1 MDKRTDIW
9 AFGCVLYRNADRQR
23 LLRGR
28 GCGEHAGLRPD
39 KEPDWGALTPTT
51 PSAIRG
57 LIRRC
62 LDKDRRKRIADIST
76 ALFVID
82 EAGPF
87 GTAQPALSPPI
98 AVRAGPRGVTGRDLL
113 CRRALVV
120 AAIAGGGVLVGHA
133 PGGAP
138 RLLARDHGFGRW
150 LR

>member
-9 AFGCVLYRNADRQR
+9 AFGCVLFEM
-23 LLRGR
+23 LTGK
-28 GCGEHAGLRPD
+28 GCFEGEDVANTLAFVLT

-98 AVRAGPRGVTGRDLL
+98 AVRTPRASRVAIY
-113 CRRALVV
+113 CAAALVV
-120 AAIAGGGVLVGHA
+120 AAIAGGGVWFGMRPAA
-133 PGGAP
+133 PASPGSGS
-138 RLLARDHGFGRW
+138 RLRRW